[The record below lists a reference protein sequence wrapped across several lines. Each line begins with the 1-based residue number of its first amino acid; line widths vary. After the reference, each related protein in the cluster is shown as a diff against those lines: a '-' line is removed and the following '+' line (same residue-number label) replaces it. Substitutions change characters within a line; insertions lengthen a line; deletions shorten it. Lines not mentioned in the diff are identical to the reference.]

1 MPQLVF
7 DFTVRAAL
15 IAGIAAAVLRA
26 LKVKTA
32 AARHAVWVGVMVVM
46 LLLPIWLA
54 WGPMAYL
61 RVLPRT
67 QPALIATAPRM
78 LVNPILLPA
87 VEASVPVN
95 QPAAPWPKL
104 LLGLYSLGL
113 CVLLARL
120 TIGTV
125 RAQALARRAVHH
137 GGRLTSA
144 SCSAPV
150 TVGCLHPVVILP
162 EHWHQWPP
170 AQMDAVWTHEQ
181 EHARRRDP
189 LVHG

>member
-1 MPQLVF
+1 MPELVF
-7 DFTVRAAL
+7 EFTVRASL

-26 LKVKTA
+26 VKVRTA

-46 LLLPIWLA
+46 LLLPMWLA
-54 WGPMAYL
+54 WGPKAYL
-61 RVLPRT
+61 GGLPRT
-67 QPALIATAPRM
+67 QPPLIATAPRM
-78 LVNPILLPA
+78 LVNPTLLPT

-113 CVLLARL
+113 CVLLVRL

-125 RAQALARRAVHH
+125 RAHALARRAVHQ
-137 GGRLTSA
+137 GGRLTIA

-162 EHWHQWPP
+162 EHCHKWPP
-170 AQMDAVWTHEQ
+170 AQMD
-181 EHARRRDP
+181 P
-189 LVHG
+189 

>member
-7 DFTVRAAL
+7 EFTVRAAL
-15 IAGIAAAVLRA
+15 IAGIAAAALRS

-46 LLLPIWLA
+46 LLLPMWLA
-54 WGPMAYL
+54 WGPKAYL

-78 LVNPILLPA
+78 LVIPTLLPA

-95 QPAAPWPKL
+95 QPGVPWPKL
-104 LLGLYSLGL
+104 LLGLYSLLL

-125 RAQALARRAVHH
+125 RAHALARRAVHQD
-137 GGRLTSA
+137 GRLTSA